1 MHNRVDHLQQ
11 KNSQIINYVHT
22 PLLLVAMFVQMG
34 GGGGGPMTLLMCSK
48 DFRQPALVKC
58 KYIKGMLF

>member
-34 GGGGGPMTLLMCSK
+34 GGGGTHDLTHVQQRLSVTSSSK
-48 DFRQPALVKC
+48 MQVH
-58 KYIKGMLF
+58 